1 MSNTLS
7 QKVRVLATVLASGAI
22 ISVGLGTSAFAQ
34 TNWPER
40 PVKLIVGYPAGGPV
54 DVTGRT
60 FARFLGEQLK
70 QSVVVENRAGAS
82 GMLGADATAK
92 ATPDGYTLNFIASP
106 TMTIS
111 PIVQRTKLFDP
122 RQDFTMLGS
131 VVNYTNVLL
140 IGPQIPAKTVG
151 ELVAFAKANPDKVS
165 FGSAGFGGSNHL
177 SAELLVQSTDTTML
191 HVPYKGNSPAMMDVI
206 SGKITF
212 MFDITS
218 TGKVFVDAGQ
228 ARALAVTSK
237 ERNPSLPNVPTMI
250 EAGIADYE
258 VVGWLAVAGPKNLPP
273 EVVSK
278 LSKGIELA
286 KRDPAFRKA
295 VEDGGYTVDQASPKE
310 LNERILREYAMWE
323 RVIIKGKLQQ

>member
-140 IGPQIPAKTVG
+140 SQDRGRTRRICQSQSRQSFLWLGGFWGLKPFIGRTV
-151 ELVAFAKANPDKVS
+151 
-165 FGSAGFGGSNHL
+165 
-177 SAELLVQSTDTTML
+177 
-191 HVPYKGNSPAMMDVI
+191 NSI
-206 SGKITF
+206 NRYN
-212 MFDITS
+212 
-218 TGKVFVDAGQ
+218 DA
-228 ARALAVTSK
+228 ACALQ
-237 ERNPSLPNVPTMI
+237 R
-250 EAGIADYE
+250 
-258 VVGWLAVAGPKNLPP
+258 
-273 EVVSK
+273 
-278 LSKGIELA
+278 
-286 KRDPAFRKA
+286 
-295 VEDGGYTVDQASPKE
+295 
-310 LNERILREYAMWE
+310 
-323 RVIIKGKLQQ
+323 

>member
-1 MSNTLS
+1 MSKQLLS
-7 QKVRVLATVLASGAI
+7 HARTFAIRLASGLLV
-22 ISVGLGTSAFAQ
+22 SSCLSAFAYSQ
-34 TNWPER
+34 ANWPER
-40 PVKLIVGYPAGGPV
+40 PVKLIVGYPPAGPV
-54 DVTGRT
+54 DTTGRT

-82 GMLGADATAK
+82 GMVGADVTAK
-92 ATPDGYTLNFIASP
+92 ATPDGYILNFIASP

-122 RQDFTMLGS
+122 RQDFTIVS
-131 VVNYTNVLL
+131 AVVNYTNMLL
-140 IGPQIPAKTVG
+140 IGPQIPAKTVA
-151 ELVAFAKANPDKVS
+151 ELVAYAKANPDKVS
-165 FGSAGFGGSNHL
+165 FASAGFGGSNHL
-177 SAELLVQSTDTTML
+177 SAELLVQSTNAPML

-218 TGKVFVDAGQ
+218 TGKVFVESGQ
-228 ARALAVTSK
+228 ARTLAVTSK

-258 VVGWLAVAGPKNLPP
+258 VVGWLAVVGPKNLPT
-273 EVVSK
+273 EVVAK
-278 LSKGIELA
+278 LSNAIEIV

-295 VEDGGYTVDQASPKE
+295 IEDGGYSIDQVSAKE
-310 LNERILREYAMWE
+310 LNARIMREYAMWE
-323 RVIIKGKLQQ
+323 RVIIKGNLQQ